1 MQVPV
6 KKSKNLM
13 YYKLLNQVFYGYYEI
28 YLVLTLEIQNI
39 SYLNSSIKSIK
50 SASFWDQKHICS
62 SFSFEVNQNVI
73 MNIETVVQSK

>member
-62 SFSFEVNQNVI
+62 FEVNQNVI